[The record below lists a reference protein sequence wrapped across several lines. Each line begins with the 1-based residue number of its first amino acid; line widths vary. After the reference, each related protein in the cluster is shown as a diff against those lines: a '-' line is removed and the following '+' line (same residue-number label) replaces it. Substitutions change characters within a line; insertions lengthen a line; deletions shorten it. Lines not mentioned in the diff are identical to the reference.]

1 MAHVASPLFE
11 PAPNIEGMQYATP
24 NVRVKAG
31 DKGVT
36 RCPHPQGATQVHA
49 GADVSEIS
57 EITEGSVDKQPE
69 NAARRA
75 ELRKD
80 AASAHRSAA
89 LARKGID
96 FGN

>member
-1 MAHVASPLFE
+1 VPRRGL
-11 PAPNIEGMQYATP
+11 
-24 NVRVKAG
+24 
-31 DKGVT
+31 
-36 RCPHPQGATQVHA
+36 
-49 GADVSEIS
+49 VSEIS

-80 AASAHRSAA
+80 PASAHRSAA